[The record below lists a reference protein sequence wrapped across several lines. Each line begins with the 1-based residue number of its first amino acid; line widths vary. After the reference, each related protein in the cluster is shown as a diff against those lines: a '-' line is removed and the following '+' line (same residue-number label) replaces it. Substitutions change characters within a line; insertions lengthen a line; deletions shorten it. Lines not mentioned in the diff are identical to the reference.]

1 MTGKKI
7 EICCMV
13 RIYTQEFQPM
23 SQLYTCMRLM
33 KIKIGLRKVNERAYL
48 LYQNMPNLAHSS
60 RGAFTNY
67 IEKILSHF
75 DYLPPDGDKK

>member
-1 MTGKKI
+1 
-7 EICCMV
+7 
-13 RIYTQEFQPM
+13 M

-67 IEKILSHF
+67 VDKILSYF
-75 DYLPPDGDKK
+75 DYLYVDISYLIKVDKI